1 MKVFFRYFFI
11 VLSVAIVGILFW
23 ASLEKLIN
31 LSLVSSVPDGHVPQ
45 RIDLHYKDHLLLAY
59 VHIVP
64 GMLFLLLGAHQL
76 IPYFRKRNYPRHRLI
91 GKLFLILSAIIF
103 STAIVLGVVYPFG
116 DYLESIVTVVF
127 GIFLLFCTYRAYQ
140 SARGQQFIAHRNW
153 VTRIYF
159 IAIAV
164 STIRGLVALCII
176 SGLGNM
182 QSVFGLAFL
191 IAFVIH
197 TFLVELWIK
206 YLAD

>member
-11 VLSVAIVGILFW
+11 VLSIAIVGILFL

-31 LSLVSSVPDGHVPQ
+31 LSLVSSVPDGHIPQ

-59 VHIVP
+59 LHIIP

-76 IPYFRKRNYPRHRLI
+76 IPYFRIRNYPRHRLI

-103 STAIVLGVVYPFG
+103 STAIILGVMYPFG
-116 DYLESIVTVVF
+116 DYLESIVTFIF
-127 GIFLLFCTYRAYQ
+127 GIFLLFCTYRAYR
-140 SARGQQFIAHRNW
+140 SARDQQFVAHRNW

-164 STIRGLVALCII
+164 STIRGLAALFIAL
-176 SGLGNM
+176 GLGNL
-182 QSVFGLAFL
+182 QTVFGLAFL
-191 IAFVIH
+191 SAFVIH
-197 TFLVELWIK
+197 AFVVELWIK